1 MSNRPVIFVPEPR
14 KPMSLLRELLEPH
27 GEVRVGGP
35 EKWTEDDL
43 TRGIP
48 EWDAILVTSREQ
60 VTERVIQAGTRLKIV
75 AKFGVGVENI
85 DIPAATRA
93 GLPVT
98 NCPGSNAIAVAEAAL
113 GLILASVRRIPS
125 YMKSLQGGAWREV
138 LVDAIELSGATF
150 GIVGIGN
157 VGRELAR
164 LLRGFDGRILAF
176 DPYVPPDEI
185 RARGA
190 EPVDL
195 DTLTRESD
203 VISLHCSLTHETRHL
218 FGADRFQMMKSQAVI
233 VNCSRG
239 PVIDEKALVGALRE
253 NVIAAAGID
262 VFEGEPPEKDHPLF
276 SLPNA
281 VVTPHLAGSTHLAHE
296 RVFRMVSDSIIRVL
310 KGERPNPVML
320 RNPEVYGKIAVLDG
334 TVSSRERS

>member
-1 MSNRPVIFVPEPR
+1 MNDRPVIFVPEPR
-14 KPMSLLRELLEPH
+14 SPMTLLRELLEPH
-27 GEVRVGGP
+27 GEVRVGT
-35 EKWTEDDL
+35 EEQMKEDDL
-43 TRGIP
+43 VSGIP
-48 EWDAILVTSREQ
+48 EWDAILVTSREK
-60 VTERVIQAGTRLKIV
+60 VTERVIQAGKRLKIV

-93 GLPVT
+93 GIPVT
-98 NCPGSNAIAVAEAAL
+98 NCPGSNKIAVAEAAL
-113 GLILASVRRIPS
+113 ALMLASVRRIPA
-125 YMKSLQGGAWREV
+125 YMRALREGAWREV
-138 LVDAIELSGATF
+138 LEDSMELTGATF

-157 VGRELAR
+157 VGGEIAR
-164 LLRGFDGRILAF
+164 LLRGLDGRILAT
-176 DPYVPPDEI
+176 DPYVAPEEI

-203 VISLHCSLTHETRHL
+203 IITVHCSLTDETRHM
-218 FGADRFQMMKSQAVI
+218 FGADRFAMMKPTSVI

-239 PVIDEKALVGALRE
+239 PVIDEKALIGALRE

-262 VFEGEPPEKDHPLF
+262 VFEGEPPSKNNPLF

-296 RVFRMVSDSIIRVL
+296 RVFHMVSDSIIRVFR
-310 KGERPNPVML
+310 GERPDEVML
-320 RNPEVYGKIAVLDG
+320 RNPEVYEDMA
-334 TVSSRERS
+334 